1 MNQDLFQTKIAEAQE
16 RINQLP
22 DDQRGPLTA
31 ILQETV
37 RRHEEMKLNFSKI
50 HDALAEW
57 QLMVKYLVFD
67 REATIRERDEL
78 RRKLENQE

>member
-1 MNQDLFQTKIAEAQE
+1 MNQDLFQAKIAEAQE
-16 RINQLP
+16 RIDKLP

-37 RRHEEMKLNFSKI
+37 RRHEEMKQNFSKI

-78 RRKLENQE
+78 RRQLGNQE